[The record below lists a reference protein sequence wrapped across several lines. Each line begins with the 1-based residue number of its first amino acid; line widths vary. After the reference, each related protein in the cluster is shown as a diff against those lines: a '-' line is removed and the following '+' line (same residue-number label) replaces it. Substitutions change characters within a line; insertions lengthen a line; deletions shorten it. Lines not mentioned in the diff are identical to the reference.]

1 MDNAFDYIQG
11 QMDTEFRATPDDN
24 RPSFGEVVSASVG
37 RAYDPLYEYLND
49 KKLEEIIDTI
59 YQNKIPKP
67 GSYTGRINAE
77 PVDNRK
83 TLLGNKNA

>member
-1 MDNAFDYIQG
+1 MSSFFGVDLKSLIVTSLGLEKKIDIIQG
-11 QMDTEFRATPDDN
+11 TFAKA
-24 RPSFGEVVSASVG
+24 FGVIGGYISAS
-37 RAYDPLYEYLND
+37 
-49 KKLEEIIDTI
+49 EEIIDTI

>member
-1 MDNAFDYIQG
+1 MEVECFGACVNAPMMQVNEDY
-11 QMDTEFRATPDDN
+11 
-24 RPSFGEVVSASVG
+24 
-37 RAYDPLYEYLND
+37 YEDLND

>member
-1 MDNAFDYIQG
+1 MN
-11 QMDTEFRATPDDN
+11 
-24 RPSFGEVVSASVG
+24 
-37 RAYDPLYEYLND
+37 
-49 KKLEEIIDTI
+49 LEIFEKFVDTI

>member
-1 MDNAFDYIQG
+1 MEVECLGACVNAPMMQVNEDYFE
-11 QMDTEFRATPDDN
+11 D
-24 RPSFGEVVSASVG
+24 
-37 RAYDPLYEYLND
+37 LND
-49 KKLEEIIDTI
+49 KKLGEIIDTI